1 MLSIDELA
9 EYLEPKIWNAWPM
22 PWYATL
28 YSVDGPIKLKFK
40 LKKYNKNCYSYRLY
54 DAHDNC
60 LIRGVTIHGLAAY
73 LSPFVL
79 RALKEKEMF
88 ECLLL
93 CMRIDSW
100 WSKHEYLYCTLDNSE
115 KVNHS
120 VNRCLISQ

>member
-9 EYLEPKIWNAWPM
+9 EYLEPRIWNAWPM

-28 YSVDGPIKLKFK
+28 YSVDGPIHLKFEQ
-40 LKKYNKNCYSYRLY
+40 KKYNKNCYSYRLY

-79 RALKEKEMF
+79 KAFKEKEELETILF
-88 ECLLL
+88 YLGL
-93 CMRIDSW
+93 
-100 WSKHEYLYCTLDNSE
+100 KHWRSQRGYLNCELRNTAP
-115 KVNHS
+115 
-120 VNRCLISQ
+120 